1 MERAEKAGL
10 KQYFKFGA
18 FGSDAIER
26 SVLVKIALKK
36 AKDGFGFEFDG
47 NNAFLLGDTP
57 RDIVAGKTAGVKTMG
72 IAGDFSTKDLEEA
85 EADFVL
91 EDLKDTKKVLAIIFN
106 ERV

>member
-85 EADFVL
+85 GADFVL